1 MKLDHQS
8 NGIAVAA
15 AMTVAFMVL
24 GAAQTSLAQNCS
36 SATLTSGTQQCS
48 SNASGTVG
56 SYTWTIWSSGS
67 GGCMTPHGNGT
78 AAFKATWNNSGDF
91 LAREGLQWNS
101 TQSYTQIGNI
111 VATYS
116 YTKSGSAGGYS
127 FIGIYGWS
135 ENPLHEYYIVD
146 DWFGGG
152 SPPTGGGSMMGSYT
166 LDGATYNVYT
176 HTQTNQ
182 PAITGTAT
190 FVQFFSIRQTARTC
204 GTISLSQH
212 FAQWTK
218 LGMNLGNMEEAKLLL
233 EAGGGSGSI
242 DYSVGTMT
250 VGGSTSLSNSPETM
264 PEYTQNGGVYLGSG
278 KSGMLSLVSLDGR
291 VLRSVRQ
298 TESNQAIVPTNDV
311 PKGLYLLRF
320 QGDNSAPQTR
330 KLLVQ

>member
-1 MKLDHQS
+1 
-8 NGIAVAA
+8 
-15 AMTVAFMVL
+15 
-24 GAAQTSLAQNCS
+24 
-36 SATLTSGTQQCS
+36 
-48 SNASGTVG
+48 
-56 SYTWTIWSSGS
+56 
-67 GGCMTPHGNGT
+67 MTPHGNGT

-152 SPPTGGGSMMGSYT
+152 SPPTGVGSMMGSYT

-218 LGMNLGNMEEAKLLL
+218 LGINLGNMEEAKLLL

>member
-1 MKLDHQS
+1 M
-8 NGIAVAA
+8 
-15 AMTVAFMVL
+15 
-24 GAAQTSLAQNCS
+24 
-36 SATLTSGTQQCS
+36 
-48 SNASGTVG
+48 G

-67 GGCMTPHGNGT
+67 GGCMTPHGNGS
-78 AAFKATWNNSGDF
+78 AAFKATWNNAGDF

-152 SPPTGGGSMMGSYT
+152 SPPTGGGQMMGSYT
-166 LDGATYNVYT
+166 LDGGTYNVYT

-190 FVQFFSIRQTARTC
+190 FVQFFSIRQSARTC

-218 LGMNLGNMEEAKLLL
+218 LGMNLGNMEEAKLLV

-250 VGGSTSLSNSPETM
+250 VGGSTALEPVPETM
-264 PEYTQNGGVYLGSG
+264 PEVTPAGAAFNAGAPGI
-278 KSGMLSLVSLDGR
+278 LSIVSLDGS

-298 TESNQAIVPTNDV
+298 ASSQQAIVPTANL

-320 QGDNSAPQTR
+320 QGDASAPQTR